1 MIPACEAFDVGVAV
15 MALDDRLELT
25 SIDGFKQFA
34 EDASPENSWQVGGC
48 GANG

>member
-1 MIPACEAFDVGVAV
+1 

-34 EDASPENSWQVGGC
+34 EDATREVHAPFLF
-48 GANG
+48 